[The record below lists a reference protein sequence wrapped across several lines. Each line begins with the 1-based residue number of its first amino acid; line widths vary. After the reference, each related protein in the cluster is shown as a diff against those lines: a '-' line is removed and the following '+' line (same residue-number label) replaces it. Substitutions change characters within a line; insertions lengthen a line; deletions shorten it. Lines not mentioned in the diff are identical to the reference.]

1 MSWVEYKSATTGSS
15 PLRIHRDS
23 ARLAIWREH
32 AYDIERLCDEY
43 AVEVGARDADD
54 LVLFCF
60 KSPQPEHYL
69 SLAAFEIARELLAE
83 LPS

>member
-1 MSWVEYKSATTGSS
+1 MRCDQS
-15 PLRIHRDS
+15 DN
-23 ARLAIWREH
+23 RE
-32 AYDIERLCDEY
+32 DK
-43 AVEVGARDADD
+43 EVGARDADD